1 MAWNE
6 PGPGR
11 DPWNQKPGGK
21 RGDGPPDLDDLL
33 KRLKARLTGKGGGR
47 TPTGGKLPGGL
58 VGIVAILLVSL
69 WLLSGFYTIDEQE
82 RGVVLRFGAN
92 QGTVEQGLK
101 WHLPWPIET
110 VERVDFTRV
119 RQVTDRATLLTQDQ
133 NIVDV
138 ELTVQY
144 RVSSAEDFVFNVAD
158 PDRTLQRASEAS
170 MREVVGKSSV
180 DYLLGEGRQT
190 VADRVRASL
199 QQRLNSYRSGLVI
212 NSVAFQA
219 QPPDAVKPAFVDAI
233 NAAEERE
240 RVRNQ
245 AEADAN
251 DRLPKARG
259 EAVRNLQQ
267 AAAYR
272 DQIIARSEGDAAR
285 FTALLGEYRKAPK
298 ITRERLYL
306 ETMEQIYSNT
316 GKVLID
322 VDKGSPTYYLPLD
335 QLLKNAAKP
344 DATPPDSAPATAAAP
359 TRSSTDPSRPRDRG
373 SR

>member
-21 RGDGPPDLDDLL
+21 RGDGAPDLDDLL

-47 TPTGGKLPGGL
+47 TPSANGVPGGL
-58 VGIVAILLVSL
+58 AGVVAVLLVSL

-119 RQVTDRATLLTQDQ
+119 RQITDRGTLLTQDQ

-138 ELTVQY
+138 ELSVQY

-158 PDRTLQRASEAS
+158 PDRTLQRAAEAS
-170 MREVVGKSSV
+170 VREVVGKATV

-199 QQRLNSYRSGLVI
+199 QQRLNSYRSGLAI
-212 NSVAFQA
+212 SSVSFAA

-245 AEADAN
+245 AEADAS

-259 EAVRNLQQ
+259 EAVRKRQE

-272 DQIIARSEGDAAR
+272 DQAVAHAEGDAAR
-285 FTALLGEYRKAPK
+285 FTALLEEYRKAPK
-298 ITRERLYL
+298 VTRQRLYL
-306 ETMEQIYSNT
+306 ETMEQVYSGS
-316 GKVLID
+316 GKVLVD
-322 VDKGSPTYYLPLD
+322 VDKGSPTFYLPLE

-344 DATPPDSAPATAAAP
+344 DAAGADTAPAATPAP
-359 TRSSTDPSRPRDRG
+359 THSGNDPSRSRDRG